1 MEESKI
7 VLNQMSWFKDGATEL
22 IFNAMLQGAV
32 SLTDDSIYL
41 REVLT
46 DGEDVVFYSLKELDK
61 SPSIVGDL
69 LQNPAKMQGIAD
81 RGYQAAL
88 AGHTWEHRAKL
99 LLEAIYG

>member
-1 MEESKI
+1 M
-7 VLNQMSWFKDGATEL
+7 FKDGATER
-22 IFNAMLQGAV
+22 IFNDMLQGAV

-41 REVLT
+41 REVLA

-61 SPSIVGDL
+61 LSAIVADL

-81 RGYQAAL
+81 HGYQTAL
-88 AGHTWEHRAKL
+88 AGHTWEHRAAQ